1 MRVLWFT
8 HSSSNYPVRNGK
20 YNGAGWVSSLETRVA
35 SEVELGVCF
44 VMAGQPAKVESGGVT
59 YYPVPD
65 DTDTRFSR
73 IKYLF
78 VRETRRYDSLVK
90 RFVRVVEDFKP
101 DIIEVFGSEH
111 AYGLISERVK
121 IPVIVHLQGII
132 NACFDNFLPPDVSMG
147 KYFNLSSGIPEFL
160 WKVYYWRHWDAACI
174 REQKILA
181 DTRYVMGRTAWDRM
195 ASWTMNHNHRY
206 YHCDEIIRPEFYEAE
221 PQTVSPDKLKIVT
234 TVSEAPYKGVDLV
247 LRTALL
253 LKSWGREFEWKVF
266 GNVNVKFFEKVTGI
280 TADDAG
286 VEFCGVAD
294 AATLVRELQ
303 TAAMYVHPSYIEN
316 SPNSVCE
323 AQMLGVPVVASDV
336 GGVYSIVDDEHDGF
350 LAMPGDE
357 EDFMDAIKVLW
368 VDKGLARE
376 LGDAGRRTA
385 LERHDREKIVSDLL
399 GIYEDVIA
407 HYKFRLDIGSE

>member
-20 YNGAGWVSSLETRVA
+20 YNGAGWVSSLETRMA

-44 VMAGQPAKVESGGVT
+44 VMSGQPEKVEAGGVT

-65 DTDTRFSR
+65 TTDTRFSR

-78 VRETRRYDSLVK
+78 INEEHRYDSLVD
-90 RFVRVVEDFKP
+90 RFVKVVEDFKP
-101 DIIEVFGSEH
+101 DLIEVFGSEH
-111 AYGLISERVK
+111 AYGLVSEKVD

-132 NACFDNFLPPDVSMG
+132 NACFSVFLPPGVSQG
-147 KYFNLSSGIPEFL
+147 KYFTLSSGISEFL
-160 WKVYYWRHWDAACI
+160 WKVYYWRHWDEACL
-174 REQKILA
+174 REQRILA

-195 ASWTMNHNHRY
+195 ASWVMNHNHRY

-221 PQTVSPDKLKIVT
+221 PQTVSPEKLKIVT

-247 LRTALL
+247 LRTAKL
-253 LKSWGREFEWKVF
+253 LKTWGREFEWKVF
-266 GNVNVKFFEKVTGI
+266 GNVNVKFFESVTGI
-280 TADDAG
+280 PADEAG
-286 VEFCGVAD
+286 VDFCGVAD

-303 TAAMYVHPSYIEN
+303 GAAMYVHPSYIEN

-323 AQMLGVPVVASDV
+323 AQMLGVPVVAADA
-336 GGVYSIVDDEHDGF
+336 GGVYSIVDDEINGF
-350 LAMPGDE
+350 LTTPGDE
-357 EDFMDAIKVLW
+357 EDLMDAIKVLW

-376 LGDAGRRTA
+376 LGDEGRRTA
-385 LERHDREKIVSDLL
+385 LKRHDRDAIASNLMA
-399 GIYEDVIA
+399 IYKDVIA
-407 HYKFRLDIGSE
+407 HYKFRQDLGSE